1 MAKQFARLR
10 DGHRDGELNARILV
24 RRWTIG
30 AALLV
35 VLGVGVSLV
44 FALGAAHADAQHSRE
59 LFRLDAAQVADNM
72 DLEVQR
78 ETDLLVAAAAFV
90 KDHPSSA
97 AAGFQRW
104 TREVSAVKRYP
115 ELIALADMRPASNL
129 RGCPQ
134 TTFAGPAWITR
145 FSALG
150 SKAICK
156 GTSSLGL
163 EHGTETQAVFGFE
176 MLGLRFIGED
186 APVYRTA
193 AVPATAAA
201 RQRAFVGAVA
211 IALYPQVLLHK
222 ALWGVP
228 HTGLEL
234 KTNVEAALTFSAGPH
249 VRGISVTRRLSD
261 GLTAVISGPLHSGS
275 IFGDGTAL
283 VLLMG
288 GSTLSLLLAIAL
300 FLLGTGRARAVR
312 LVSEKTGELAFQ
324 ALHDGLTGL
333 PNRVLVMD
341 RIGHALA
348 RSVRV
353 AQPVALLFIDFDGFK
368 SVNDTFGHGAGDQLL
383 RAVGSRLGGLI
394 RDADTVGRLGGD
406 EFVVLLEPGETRPSP
421 ELVAERILELLNQ
434 PIDLGAG
441 IEVRLTAS
449 VGIAVGQRE
458 TTEELL
464 RDADLALYS
473 AKQAGKNRYVVFE
486 DAMQDAIA
494 DRHALEIDLKRA
506 LAHNELYLVY
516 QPTFRLEDRKVG
528 GVEALLRW
536 QHPTRGLIPPD
547 IFIPIAEDSGLILEI
562 GRWVTIGACTQ
573 AAAWHERGLEL
584 TMSINV
590 SGKQIDEPDFA
601 EEMSDILEQTGL
613 DPASLTLEITE
624 TSLMRNPKEAAVRL
638 QALKR
643 LGVHIAIDDFGTG
656 YSSLAYLREFPVDS
670 LKIDR
675 TFISGM
681 DNSDDASALVTTL
694 VQLGR
699 TLNIETLGEGIE
711 DEAQLKRLLDANC
724 EFGQG
729 FLLARPLPAE
739 QIEALLTDER
749 TDITT
754 FELPSEQS
762 MSDEDPRRSV

>member
-1 MAKQFARLR
+1 MAKPFARLR
-10 DGHRDGELNARILV
+10 DGHRDGERNTRILV

-30 AALLV
+30 ATLLV
-35 VLGVGVSLV
+35 LLGVAVSLM
-44 FALGAAHADAQHSRE
+44 FAHGAAHADAQHSRE
-59 LFRLDAAQVADNM
+59 LFHLDAAQVAGNM

-97 AAGFQRW
+97 AAGFERW

-115 ELIALADMRPASNL
+115 ELIALADMRPAATV
-129 RGCPQ
+129 RGCPR

-150 SKAICK
+150 SAAICK
-156 GTSSLGL
+156 GTSTLGL
-163 EHGTETQAVFGFE
+163 EHGSETQAVFGFE

-193 AVPATAAA
+193 EVPPTAAA
-201 RQRAFVGAVA
+201 RQRAFLGAVA
-211 IALYPQVLLHK
+211 ITLYPQVLLHQ
-222 ALWGVP
+222 ALRGVP

-234 KTNVEAALTFSAGPH
+234 KTDVDAALTFSAGPR
-249 VRGISVTRRLSD
+249 VRGISITKRLSD

-283 VLLMG
+283 VLLVG
-288 GSTLSLLLAIAL
+288 GSVLSLLLAIAL
-300 FLLGTGRARAVR
+300 FLLGTGRARAMR
-312 LVSEKTGELAFQ
+312 LVTEKTGELAFQ

-348 RSVRV
+348 RSARV
-353 AQPVALLFIDFDGFK
+353 ELPVALLFIDFDGFK
-368 SVNDTFGHGAGDQLL
+368 TINDTFGHGAGDQLL

-421 ELVAERILELLNQ
+421 ELVAERILQLLSQ
-434 PIDLGAG
+434 PIELGDG

-449 VGIAVGQRE
+449 VGIAVGRRE

-486 DAMQDAIA
+486 DAMQTAIA
-494 DRHALEIDLKRA
+494 DRHALEVDLKRA
-506 LAHNELYLVY
+506 LANNELYLVY
-516 QPTFRLEDRKVG
+516 QPTFRLDDRKVG

-547 IFIPIAEDSGLILEI
+547 RFIPIAEDSGLILEI
-562 GRWVTIGACTQ
+562 GRWVAMQACVQ
-573 AAAWHERGLEL
+573 AASWRERGLGL

-590 SGKQIDEPDFA
+590 SGKQIDELGFVD
-601 EEMSDILEQTGL
+601 EISDILDDTGL
-613 DPASLTLEITE
+613 DPAALTLEITE
-624 TSLMRNPKEAAVRL
+624 TSLMRDPHEAASRL
-638 QALKR
+638 RALKR
-643 LGVHIAIDDFGTG
+643 LGVRIAIDDFGTG

-675 TFISGM
+675 TFVSGL
-681 DNSDDASALVTTL
+681 DNAQDASAFVTTL
-694 VQLGR
+694 IQLGR
-699 TLNIETLGEGIE
+699 TLNIQTLGEGIE
-711 DEAQLKRLLDANC
+711 DEEQLERLLEAQCDY
-724 EFGQG
+724 GQG

-739 QIEALLTDER
+739 QLEALLTDER
-749 TDITT
+749 SDICALKL
-754 FELPSEQS
+754 EPSPPV
-762 MSDEDPRRSV
+762 SDEDPLKSV

>member
-1 MAKQFARLR
+1 L
-10 DGHRDGELNARILV
+10 

-30 AALLV
+30 AVLLV
-35 VLGVGVSLV
+35 LVGVGVSLV
-44 FALGAAHADAQHSRE
+44 FAHGAARTDAQHSRE
-59 LFRLDAAQVADNM
+59 LFRLDAAQVAANM
-72 DLEVQR
+72 DLDVQR

-90 KDHPSSA
+90 KDHPAGA
-97 AAGFQRW
+97 AASFQRW

-115 ELIALADMRPASNL
+115 ELIALADMRPASTA
-129 RGCPQ
+129 RGCPR

-150 SKAICK
+150 SEAICK
-156 GTSSLGL
+156 GTSTLGL
-163 EHGTETQAVFGFE
+163 ERGSETQAVFGFD

-193 AVPATAAA
+193 ELPPTPAA
-201 RQRAFVGAVA
+201 RQHAFVGAVA
-211 IALYPQVLLHK
+211 IALYPQVLLHE
-222 ALWGVP
+222 ALRGVP

-234 KTNVEAALTFSAGPH
+234 KTSVDAALTFSAGPH
-249 VRGISVTRRLSD
+249 VHGISITKRLSD
-261 GLTAVISGPLHSGS
+261 GLTAVISGPLQSGS
-275 IFGDGTAL
+275 VWDDGDAILLLVGGTA
-283 VLLMG
+283 
-288 GSTLSLLLAIAL
+288 LSLLLAIAL

-312 LVSEKTGELAFQ
+312 LVNEKTGELAFQ

-348 RSVRV
+348 RSARV
-353 AQPVALLFIDFDGFK
+353 ELPVALLFIDFDGFK
-368 SVNDTFGHGAGDQLL
+368 TINDTFGHGAGDQLL
-383 RAVGSRLGGLI
+383 RTVGSRLSGLI

-406 EFVVLLEPGETRPSP
+406 EFVVLLEPGDSRPSP
-421 ELVAERILELLNQ
+421 ELVAERILELLSQ
-434 PIDLGAG
+434 PIELGGG

-449 VGIAVGQRE
+449 VGIAVGLRE
-458 TTEELL
+458 TTEVLL

-486 DAMQDAIA
+486 DAMQTAIA
-494 DRHALEIDLKRA
+494 DRHALEVDLKRA
-506 LAHNELYLVY
+506 VAHNELYLVY

-547 IFIPIAEDSGLILEI
+547 RFIPIAEDSGLILEI
-562 GRWVTIGACTQ
+562 GRWVAIEACTQ
-573 AAAWHERGLEL
+573 AANWRERGLGL

-590 SGKQIDEPDFA
+590 SGKQIDEPGFVD
-601 EEMSDILEQTGL
+601 EINGILEDTGL
-613 DPASLTLEITE
+613 DPAALTLEITE
-624 TSLMRNPKEAAVRL
+624 TSLMRDPPAAAARL
-638 QALKR
+638 HALKR
-643 LGVHIAIDDFGTG
+643 LGVRIAIDDFGTG

-675 TFISGM
+675 TFVSGL
-681 DNSDDASALVTTL
+681 DNTQDAAAFMTTL
-694 VQLGR
+694 IQLGR
-699 TLNIETLGEGIE
+699 TLNIQTLGEGIE
-711 DEAQLKRLLDANC
+711 DEEQLQRLLDAHC
-724 EFGQG
+724 DYGQG

-749 TDITT
+749 SDISALTL
-754 FELPSEQS
+754 EPSPPAP
-762 MSDEDPRRSV
+762 DENPRRSV